1 MSSLRP
7 AGGCKGLFCNC
18 ARCARINLCAKA
30 QGAVKRRNVVTKG
43 VGIALEEGQR
53 RTAEQTNGPSL
64 SVGHLSGC
72 LGRSL
77 GRVGASVKGI
87 GRGLAHQTFP
97 QAGPHLMFALV
108 ATTVAS
114 FHGVIPA
121 QAILGAIRDRSTDVE
136 LAQVQSGRY
145 GPYATIRRANE
156 VANYFRS
163 LGFDAQVIYGGTLDY
178 REYYVDVW

>member
-1 MSSLRP
+1 
-7 AGGCKGLFCNC
+7 
-18 ARCARINLCAKA
+18 
-30 QGAVKRRNVVTKG
+30 VKRRNVVTKG
-43 VGIALEEGQR
+43 VGFALEEGQR
-53 RTAEQTNGPSL
+53 RAAERTNSPSL
-64 SVGHLSGC
+64 NARRLSRC
-72 LGRSL
+72 LGRWRR
-77 GRVGASVKGI
+77 RVGALVVGM
-87 GRGLAHQTFP
+87 GRGLAHRTFP

-108 ATTVAS
+108 ATAVAS

-121 QAILGAIRDRSTDVE
+121 QAASGALRDRSTDVE

-178 REYYVDVW
+178 REYYIDVW

>member
-1 MSSLRP
+1 
-7 AGGCKGLFCNC
+7 
-18 ARCARINLCAKA
+18 
-30 QGAVKRRNVVTKG
+30 
-43 VGIALEEGQR
+43 
-53 RTAEQTNGPSL
+53 
-64 SVGHLSGC
+64 
-72 LGRSL
+72 
-77 GRVGASVKGI
+77 
-87 GRGLAHQTFP
+87 
-97 QAGPHLMFALV
+97 MFALV